1 MPRSDKFSLE
11 DTKRLLDHA
20 VSASSNMTA
29 TKVAKFIDVPPPR
42 ISEGRRKE
50 WRLSQHEAD
59 TLIAEYGQPRAKPG
73 LFVSAEGRDSIKSF
87 IELEPSTSKMRHFKK
102 VSSLHHSSQFLNSV
116 AQKIAIIGEDD
127 KIITAYEEF
136 SEEGD
141 ELLNLEEQ
149 SKARK
154 ARAQKKHSSA
164 EFRKQKLDILLA
176 VMQTPKFSKWLKEA
190 RLYFDK
196 LRKQFDDPEKVYFS
210 MGATG
215 YYGINEIQNLTP
227 NGDNEHLS
235 SEGSLHK
242 LLEEYGLK
250 PSLYFN
256 ETSLLLFGTLEQ
268 LFRELESSNTN
279 KSLISENENTLME
292 IKDYVITGEK
302 IWSHEGRF
310 TEPKLG
316 LPGIEEIFFPDIENR
331 PDWTYPLLL
340 SNNRLKSPDEKD
352 ENSLSV
358 DRWTTY
364 EISLFLKDNCDYA
377 LLLSLGSY
385 ENRYNDVIH
394 HPERFI
400 IIPNIPGLQLF
411 KELDEMRKWLT
422 LPELPLNNIKKDI
435 AKHGGYIPGAIVI

>member
-1 MPRSDKFSLE
+1 MPRSDKLSLE

-73 LFVSAEGRDSIKSF
+73 LFVCAEERDSIKSF
-87 IELEPSTSKMRHFKK
+87 IELEPSTSKTRHFRK
-102 VSSLHHSSQFLNSV
+102 VSSLYHSSQFRNSV
-116 AQKIAIIGEDD
+116 ADQIAIIGEDD
-127 KIITAYEEF
+127 DALFAHEAFTE
-136 SEEGD
+136 SGD
-141 ELLNLEEQ
+141 EHLSMNERDTVQ
-149 SKARK
+149 K
-154 ARAQKKHSSA
+154 ARARKKYFSA
-164 EFRKQKLDILLA
+164 EFRKEKLDKLLA
-176 VMQTPKFSKWLKEA
+176 VIKTPKFSKWLIQA
-190 RLYFDK
+190 RLYLDK
-196 LRKQFDDPEKVYFS
+196 LRNTYNDPDTIYRM
-210 MGATG
+210 MGSTS
-215 YYGINEIQNLTP
+215 YYCISDINKITP
-227 NGDNEHLS
+227 DGKNNHLS
-235 SEGSLHK
+235 SDGSLDK
-242 LLEEYGLK
+242 LLEEHGLK
-250 PSLYFN
+250 LS
-256 ETSLLLFGTLEQ
+256 SLLAMSLFLIGVLEKH
-268 LFRELESSNTN
+268 FRESDLPTLGSATKIQEST
-279 KSLISENENTLME
+279 EEM
-292 IKDYVITGEK
+292 KDYVITGEK

-316 LPGIEEIFFPDIENR
+316 LSGIEEIFFPDIENR

-340 SNNRLKSPDEKD
+340 SDNRLKSPDEKD

-385 ENRYNDVIH
+385 ENRYSEVIH
-394 HPERFI
+394 APERFI
-400 IIPNIPGLQLF
+400 VIPNIAGLQLF

-422 LPELPLNNIKKDI
+422 LPELPLNDIKKDI
-435 AKHGGYIPGAIVI
+435 AKHGGYVPGAIII